1 MQKIFEG
8 LTSFSTAAAQI
19 LIICFSLKI
28 QSLEPMLR
36 TFIICVSLLVCS
48 MAALRAQTAGMGEGD
63 SSEVDDSSVQVTNL
77 AAVVKEKTRVVL
89 NWRLPKHGGAEFVA
103 VERSVNGRDFEMVAI
118 LKQASSGDWYEWV
131 DDSPAKGKNA
141 YRIRH
146 AGRTGVDQYSLIA
159 STLIAGDISFKF
171 YPNPVDNV
179 LIIRSEH
186 AADVQIIDGRGAVRL
201 SQSGLHGLQTINV
214 STLEKGMYVLR
225 VANKVTG
232 TVSQE
237 KLLKN

>member
-1 MQKIFEG
+1 M
-8 LTSFSTAAAQI
+8 
-19 LIICFSLKI
+19 LK
-28 QSLEPMLR
+28 
-36 TFIICVSLLVCS
+36 TFLFCVSLLVCS
-48 MAALRAQTAGMGEGD
+48 TAALRAQTAGTGED
-63 SSEVDDSSVQVTNL
+63 TSVDDSSGQVTNL
-77 AAVVKEKTRVVL
+77 AAVVKEKTKVVL
-89 NWRLPKHGGAEFVA
+89 NWRLSRSGATEFVA

-186 AADVQIIDGRGAVRL
+186 AADIQIIDGRGAVRL
-201 SQSGLHGLQTINV
+201 TQSGIHGLQTLNV
-214 STLEKGMYVLR
+214 TTLEKGMYILR
-225 VANKVTG
+225 VVNRVTG
-232 TVSQE
+232 TVTQE

>member
-1 MQKIFEG
+1 MLKTF
-8 LTSFSTAAAQI
+8 LFCFS
-19 LIICFSLKI
+19 LIICSA
-28 QSLEPMLR
+28 
-36 TFIICVSLLVCS
+36 
-48 MAALRAQTAGMGEGD
+48 AALRAQTAGPEEET
-63 SSEVDDSSVQVTNL
+63 SVDDSSGQVTNL
-77 AAVVKEKTRVVL
+77 AAVVKEKTKVVL
-89 NWRLPKHGGAEFVA
+89 NWRLSRKGGNEFVA

-159 STLIAGDISFKF
+159 TTQIAGDISFKF

-186 AADVQIIDGRGAVRL
+186 AADVQIVDNRGAVRL
-201 SQSGLHGLQTINV
+201 TQSGIHGLQTLNV
-214 STLEKGMYVLR
+214 TTLEKGMYILR
-225 VANKVTG
+225 VVNRVTG
-232 TVSQE
+232 TVTQE

>member
-1 MQKIFEG
+1 MI
-8 LTSFSTAAAQI
+8 
-19 LIICFSLKI
+19 
-28 QSLEPMLR
+28 R
-36 TFIICVSLLVCS
+36 TFLFCVSLFVCS
-48 MAALRAQTAGMGEGD
+48 TAALRAQTAGAGEGD
-63 SSEVDDSSVQVTNL
+63 ESSVDDSSGQVTNL
-77 AAVVKEKTRVVL
+77 AAVIKEKTKVVL
-89 NWRLPKHGGAEFVA
+89 NWRLTKSGAGEFVA

-131 DDSPAKGKNA
+131 DDSPAKGRNA

-159 STLIAGDISFKF
+159 TTLIAGDISFKF
-171 YPNPVDNV
+171 YPNPVDNI

-201 SQSGLHGLQTINV
+201 SQSGIHGLQTINV
-214 STLEKGMYVLR
+214 TTLEKGMYVLR
-225 VANKVTG
+225 VVNRVTG
-232 TVSQE
+232 TVTQE

>member
-1 MQKIFEG
+1 MIKTF
-8 LTSFSTAAAQI
+8 LFSI
-19 LIICFSLKI
+19 SL
-28 QSLEPMLR
+28 
-36 TFIICVSLLVCS
+36 FVCS
-48 MAALRAQTAGMGEGD
+48 MTALRAQTAGAGEDGG
-63 SSEVDDSSVQVTNL
+63 SLADDSAGQVTNL
-77 AAVVKEKTRVVL
+77 AAVVKERTKVVL
-89 NWRLPKHGGAEFVA
+89 NWRLSRGGGTEFVA

-146 AGRTGVDQYSLIA
+146 AGRTGVDRYSLIA

-171 YPNPVDNV
+171 YPNPVESI

-186 AADVQIIDGRGAVRL
+186 ASDVQIIDARGSVRL
-201 SQSGLHGLQTINV
+201 SQSGVHGLQTINV
-214 STLEKGMYVLR
+214 ATLEKGMYVLR

-232 TVSQE
+232 TVTQE